1 MAKRRRQDFDGDEAE
16 EDVTPRKT
24 RSAKRDT
31 IQDQSEAAAAETPS
45 RRSILKSTPSK
56 LNHFTDGEPTP
67 KSLRKVLFST
77 PAKQQDE
84 DPDEQTPT
92 AARDDRNDR
101 SARKKSARRLQE
113 EIADDVQ
120 SDVEDGEGELALAEE
135 IMGLEEGEEE
145 VGGEEAADGTKNV
158 ETIEVVHAPD
168 TPSKLKTGRPRGRPK
183 GRKRE
188 KTPSPPP
195 DLPPHEQYFFDNR
208 PGGNKSS
215 TNTLPLSLLLSHE
228 DYFTKIS
235 AYKDRHGGEIGQ
247 LRKLH
252 SRAFDQWIFELE
264 EGFNICLYGYGSKR
278 RLVMDF
284 ADHLYGQSKRT
295 PTILVVNGYT
305 PGLTIRDI
313 LTTVASQVL
322 PPHETKLP
330 TQPNA
335 LLDLI
340 LRTLTTEPPYTP
352 IHLIIHS
359 LDHPNLRKPTVQT
372 LLSRLASHPSTTLT
386 ATCDTPNFPLL
397 WDTTLIRNYN
407 FLHHDGTTFE
417 PYRAEVDTVEESN
430 TLLGRSGRRLAGKDG
445 VGYVLK
451 SLPENARTLFR
462 ILVAEQ
468 LAGAD
473 ADFTLFS
480 AGAADSEDD
489 EAASL
494 LGASDDEAAAANTPS
509 RRREKR
515 GRPAKKP
522 KTIAK
527 VSRVREAVPEGVPYR
542 TLYHK
547 AVEEFVAS
555 SEISFRTLL
564 KEFHD
569 HAMIESRRDGAGTE
583 RLVVPFGREELE
595 GILEELV

>member
-1 MAKRRRQDFDGDEAE
+1 MPKRRRQDADGDGV
-16 EDVTPRKT
+16 EDEDATPRKT
-24 RSAKRDT
+24 RSARREQP
-31 IQDQSEAAAAETPS
+31 QDQPAAEAETPS

-56 LNHFTDGEPTP
+56 LNTLTDEEPTP

-77 PAKQQDE
+77 PAKPRE
-84 DPDEQTPT
+84 EASEPDEQTPT
-92 AARDDRNDR
+92 AARNNR
-101 SARKKSARRLQE
+101 SARKKSARLLQQEKSDDMNSDAE
-113 EIADDVQ
+113 ED
-120 SDVEDGEGELALAEE
+120 EGEFALAEE
-135 IMGLEEGEEE
+135 IMEDEAEEE
-145 VGGEEAADGTKNV
+145 EDVAAGGAEEDAEMIVATA
-158 ETIEVVHAPD
+158 APD
-168 TPSKLKTGRPRGRPK
+168 TPSKAKTGRPRGRPK

-188 KTPSPPP
+188 RTPSPPP

-208 PGGNKSS
+208 PGGSKTS
-215 TNTLPLSLLLSHE
+215 TNTLPPNLLLSHE
-228 DYFTKIS
+228 DFFKRIT
-235 AYKDRHGGEIGQ
+235 AYNDRHEGDIEQ
-247 LRKLH
+247 LRQLH
-252 SRAFDQWIFELE
+252 QRAFDQWVFELE

-284 ADHLYGQSKRT
+284 AEHVYSQSKRT
-295 PTILVVNGYT
+295 PTIVVVNGYT
-305 PGLTIRDI
+305 PGLTIRDV

-330 TQPNA
+330 NQPPA
-335 LLDLI
+335 LLELI
-340 LRTLTTEPPYTP
+340 LATLTSEPPTST
-352 IHLIIHS
+352 LQLLIHS
-359 LDHPNLRKPTVQT
+359 LDHSNLRKPTTQA
-372 LLSRLASHPSTTLT
+372 LLSRLASHPSISLT

-397 WDTTLIRNYN
+397 WDTTLTNAYR
-407 FLHHDGTTFE
+407 FLYHDATTFE
-417 PYRAEVDTVEESN
+417 PYRAELDVVEESN

-468 LAGAD
+468 LASAD
-473 ADFTLFS
+473 AEPNAFQTS
-480 AGAADSEDD
+480 AEASDDNDDDSI
-489 EAASL
+489 
-494 LGASDDEAAAANTPS
+494 LGASDDDAAATNTPS
-509 RRREKR
+509 RRRQKR

-522 KTIAK
+522 KTPTKIAK
-527 VSRVREAVPEGVPYR
+527 IAKEAVPEGVPYR

-569 HAMIESRRDGAGTE
+569 HAMIESRRDAMGTE
-583 RLVVPFGREELE
+583 RLSVPFGREELE